1 MPEMPWQS
9 GKFHVEN
16 RVCGRGCVNEL
27 MARGGGALQN
37 PRKPIAPV

>member
-1 MPEMPWQS
+1 MPEMPSQP
-9 GKFHVEN
+9 GKFDWEN
-16 RVCGRGCVNEL
+16 RVCGQGCVNEL